1 MALYMKKYQNKVHDS
16 KMYGKWYWKSR
27 SLKTIGTR
35 QIAAEITKKN
45 TVTTP
50 DVMAVLYSLG
60 EILNE
65 KLTSGYSVKLD
76 GIGTFRTTV
85 CSAPAEEKDA
95 PSQQR
100 VREGSPRALHP
111 RDGARHGHGRRA
123 QPHAGRHHLRQHRRL
138 RLRPQVEAYAA
149 GALTWAKAT
158 PA

>member
-85 CSAPAEEKDA
+85 CSAPAEEKDKLLA
-95 PSQQR
+95 NSEYVKAAR
-100 VREGSPRALHP
+100 VRFTPEMEHDMAT
-111 RDGARHGHGRRA
+111 GAVRNRML
-123 QPHAGRHHLRQHRRL
+123 AGITFANIDDY
-138 RLRPQVEAYAA
+138 AYDP
-149 GALTWAKAT
+149 KSKPT
-158 PA
+158 PPEP